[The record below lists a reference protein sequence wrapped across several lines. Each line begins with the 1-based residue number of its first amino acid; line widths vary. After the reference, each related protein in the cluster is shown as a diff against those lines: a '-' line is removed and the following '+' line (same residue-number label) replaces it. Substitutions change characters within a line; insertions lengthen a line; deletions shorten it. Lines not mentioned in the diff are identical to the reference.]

1 MEWLKWKDQYL
12 LHKEQ
17 LAKLSHCKDE
27 LQASRFH
34 RDAGNVSLNFP
45 RDTLGLCNEL
55 KRWLVLDG
63 KESSEPYISLWLMN
77 EMIEQR
83 ARNLDALY
91 HDASIVHT
99 EIRATI
105 QDFPGIE
112 RLVVMPNSLV
122 HVETQPLR
130 ERLSGSES
138 RLWKTGTASA
148 WQERILAR
156 RKSEIKK
163 FVESQKEE
171 QLERKRSRRAI
182 SDVKRLVEQHRCER
196 EISHNAEAKI
206 SEDRKREEKRERRI
220 HFCGSGTASRIKERE
235 TRYLS
240 KKQKHSSEVCRPAP
254 QLDSIEPLKPS
265 ERPEKA
271 RNSSIDAIWRRIK
284 DINSAALLIRE

>member
-12 LHKEQ
+12 LHKDQ
-17 LAKLSHCKDE
+17 LAELSHSKDG
-27 LQASRFH
+27 LHSIYSFRNG
-34 RDAGNVSLNFP
+34 GNVSLNMST
-45 RDTLGLCNEL
+45 DTLELCKEL

-63 KESSEPYISLWLMN
+63 IESSEPNISLWLMN

-83 ARNLDALY
+83 AKNLEALY
-91 HDASIVHT
+91 QDASIVHT
-99 EIRATI
+99 EIHATT
-105 QDFPGIE
+105 QEFPDIE

-130 ERLSGSES
+130 EGFSGIAGFSEA
-138 RLWKTGTASA
+138 ASA
-148 WQERILAR
+148 WRGQMLAR
-156 RKSEIKK
+156 RNAEIRK
-163 FVESQKEE
+163 FVDSQKEE
-171 QLERKRSRRAI
+171 QLERNRSRRAN
-182 SDVKRLVEQHRCER
+182 SDVKRLVEQHRRER
-196 EISHNAEAKI
+196 QLSDRAEAKL
-206 SEDRKREEKRERRI
+206 SEDRRREEKRERRI

-240 KKQKHSSEVCRPAP
+240 KRQRHLSDVSQQAP

-265 ERPEKA
+265 DRPEKA